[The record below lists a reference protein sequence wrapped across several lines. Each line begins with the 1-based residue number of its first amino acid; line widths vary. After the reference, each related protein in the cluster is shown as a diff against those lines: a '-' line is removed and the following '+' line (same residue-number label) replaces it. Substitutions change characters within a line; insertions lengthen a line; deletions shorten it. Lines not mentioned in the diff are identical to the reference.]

1 MKNKIIIGLVL
12 LAVLI
17 CTCVIHHLLFDEH
30 TKLFYINV
38 IATCIA
44 EIILLTNIPILSNEK
59 WLTFKNAATTTIL
72 NAYAVFLFLWTS
84 IYSLCIEGE
93 EDYKTLYI
101 GMLVLSV
108 VFVVLLSS
116 VELGGNFMKKQED
129 DFRQVTQNKKVFL
142 VSLNMYWVEIQE
154 ILQTFQS
161 DWKENTLQELRV
173 VIDKLS
179 MIPSKKMEDNT
190 DITIKINSRL
200 DNIRNLFKEVAEDTE
215 NIELQKKST
224 QEIEQL
230 RNYITEI
237 RSSL

>member
-1 MKNKIIIGLVL
+1 M
-12 LAVLI
+12 
-17 CTCVIHHLLFDEH
+17 
-30 TKLFYINV
+30 
-38 IATCIA
+38 
-44 EIILLTNIPILSNEK
+44 
-59 WLTFKNAATTTIL
+59 
-72 NAYAVFLFLWTS
+72 
-84 IYSLCIEGE
+84 
-93 EDYKTLYI
+93 
-101 GMLVLSV
+101 
-108 VFVVLLSS
+108 
-116 VELGGNFMKKQED
+116 
-129 DFRQVTQNKKVFL
+129 
-142 VSLNMYWVEIQE
+142 
-154 ILQTFQS
+154 QTFQS